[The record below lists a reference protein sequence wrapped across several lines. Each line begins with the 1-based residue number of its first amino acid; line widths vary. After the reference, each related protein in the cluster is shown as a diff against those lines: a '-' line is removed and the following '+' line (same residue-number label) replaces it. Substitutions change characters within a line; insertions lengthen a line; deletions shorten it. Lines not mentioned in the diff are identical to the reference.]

1 MTQLSQDNLRALL
14 SAIETLH
21 RPTSLDEFPAAVLQ
35 AIKQVLACNTICY
48 NHVSLPDSRMTWIT
62 EPADALP
69 DPILRETFNRNLQ
82 EHPLIAH
89 SGSKDGG
96 RSVRISDFLSQ
107 QQFHRLAL
115 YNEYYRPL
123 NVEYQL
129 GAVISVNQQQII
141 AVALDRDRP
150 DFSED
155 DRSCLDLLRPH
166 MVQAYR
172 NLHTMSLMKRAIE
185 GSGKRLVLV
194 KRYGS
199 AQLASDDVWQVI
211 AQYCDV
217 SPSSGYLPDILRNWI
232 DHERSRFGEDTGDL
246 SPSVPLVVSKGSQ
259 NLIVH
264 FLRGGKAADQDLLLL
279 EEQPADLVSVS
290 SVESKLTPREN
301 EILAWLAQGK
311 TNAEIGL
318 ALSISPRTVKK
329 HLEHIYS
336 KMQIHRRSAAV
347 ARSSHM

>member
-1 MTQLSQDNLRALL
+1 MTPLSQDRLRALL

-21 RPTSLDEFPAAVLQ
+21 RPTSLDGFPAAVLQ
-35 AIKQVLACNTICY
+35 ATKQVLACNTICY

-69 DPILRETFNRNLQ
+69 GPVLRETFNRNLQ

-89 SGSKDGG
+89 SATKYAG
-96 RSVRISDFLSQ
+96 RSIRISDFLSQ
-107 QQFHRLAL
+107 ERFHRLAL

-129 GAVISVNQQQII
+129 GATISVNPQQMI

-150 DFSED
+150 DFSEA
-155 DRSCLDLLRPH
+155 DRACLDLLRPH

-172 NLHTMSLMKRAIE
+172 NLDAMGLMKRAIE
-185 GSGKRLVLV
+185 GSGKKLVLV
-194 KRYGS
+194 KRHGS
-199 AQLASDDVWQVI
+199 GQLASDDEWQVI
-211 AQYCDV
+211 ARYCDV
-217 SPSSGYLPDILRNWI
+217 HRSSADLPDILRNWM
-232 DHERSRFGEDTGDL
+232 DHERSRFGEDAGDL

-264 FLRGGKAADQDLLLL
+264 FLWGGKAADQDLLLL
-279 EEQPADLVSVS
+279 EERLAGPVSAS
-290 SVESKLTPREN
+290 SVESKLTPRED
-301 EILAWLAQGK
+301 EILAWLSQGK

-336 KMQIHRRSAAV
+336 KMQVHRRSAAV
-347 ARSSHM
+347 ARSLHI